1 MSQRQGGEED
11 TTVKDRKLIP
21 VTPYLA
27 KPQASPRHPA
37 RARAG
42 IASPLK
48 QQETAR

>member
-1 MSQRQGGEED
+1 MSQQQGGEED

-37 RARAG
+37 RAR

-48 QQETAR
+48 QRETAR